1 MRMLVFNFNDIDI
14 HASADRHPT
23 TEAMDISEQFD
34 ELAAHV
40 DEIEQGG

>member
-1 MRMLVFNFNDIDI
+1 MLALVFNFNDI
-14 HASADRHPT
+14 HASADRHP